1 LLVAMEKWVL
11 QGATPPPSRYP
22 RLRDH
27 NLVRSSDVDFPKIPG
42 VSSPQTAFA
51 GVRGPNRLLAKDGSG
66 APLPYLVPQV
76 DRDGNDVGGLR
87 LPDVS
92 VPLATYTGWNFRNTA
107 IGGTE
112 QLFPLLG
119 GYIPF
124 ARTKAER
131 EQSRDP
137 RLSVEERYHSRDEYL
152 KLVQDAASALVKQ
165 GYLLSDD
172 VPAIVKHAGDHWD
185 LLVGA
190 TSTSAR

>member
-1 LLVAMEKWVL
+1 VL
-11 QGATPPPSRYP
+11 QGAAPPPSRYP

-27 NLVRSSDVDFPKIPG
+27 NLVRSSDVAFPKIPG
-42 VSSPQTAFA
+42 VASPQTAFA
-51 GVRGPNRLLAKDGSG
+51 GVRGANRLLATDGAG
-66 APLPYLVPQV
+66 APLPFLVPQV

-131 EQSRDP
+131 EQSGDP

-172 VPAIVKHAGDHWD
+172 VPAAVKRAGEHWD
-185 LLVGA
+185 LIVGGA
-190 TSTSAR
+190 TSTSVR

>member
-1 LLVAMEKWVL
+1 VRARDVAF
-11 QGATPPPSRYP
+11 P
-22 RLRDH
+22 R
-27 NLVRSSDVDFPKIPG
+27 VPG
-42 VSSPQTAFA
+42 VTSPQTAVA
-51 GVRGPNRLLAKDGSG
+51 GVRGPNRLLAKDGAG

-87 LPDVS
+87 LPDVA

-137 RLSVEERYHSRDEYL
+137 RLSVEERYRSRDEYL
-152 KLVQDAASALVKQ
+152 KLVQDAAASLVKDR
-165 GYLLSDD
+165 YLRSED
-172 VPAIVKHAGDHWD
+172 VPAIVKHAEEHWD
-185 LLVGA
+185 LVIGHL
-190 TSTSAR
+190 TSTSVR